1 MIAAMKI
8 DVEDSGPGQDDLADE
23 PQTARRAPET
33 AVPEAVAEYK
43 RILKAVLDVRPSGF
57 RRKLA
62 AAIDRNPSF
71 VSQITNPAYPVPI
84 PAPHIEKIFEV
95 CHLSVEERGAFMA
108 AYTRAHPRR
117 LRAGTSEKRPG
128 RRLVL
133 TVPDLG
139 SEHANWQ
146 FDAAIDDFVRR
157 LTPLFR
163 QSDGE

>member
-1 MIAAMKI
+1 MKLDI
-8 DVEDSGPGQDDLADE
+8 DDDTATIDSAEGSS
-23 PQTARRAPET
+23 TSRRTTDTP
-33 AVPEAVAEYK
+33 VPEAVAEYK
-43 RILKAVLDVRPSGF
+43 RILTAVLDVRPSGF

-95 CHLSVEERGAFMA
+95 CHLSNEERSAFMA
-108 AYTRAHPRR
+108 AYARAHPRR
-117 LRAGTSEKRPG
+117 ARGHGVEKRVG

-139 SEHANWQ
+139 SDHANWQ
-146 FDAAIDDFVRR
+146 FDTAIDDFVRR
-157 LTPLFR
+157 LAPLFR
-163 QSDGE
+163 RPEGD

>member
-1 MIAAMKI
+1 MV
-8 DVEDSGPGQDDLADE
+8 DEDDSRTGPEDAEDE
-23 PQTARRAPET
+23 PQALRRRAEV

-62 AAIDRNPSF
+62 VAIDRNPSF
-71 VSQITNPAYPVPI
+71 VSQIINPAYPVPI

-95 CHLSVEERGAFMA
+95 CHLSGEERSAFMA

-117 LRAGTSEKRPG
+117 VQGGAVEKRPG
-128 RRLVL
+128 RRLIL

-139 SEHANWQ
+139 SDHANRQ
-146 FDAAIDDFVRR
+146 FDAAIDEFVRR
-157 LTPLFR
+157 LAPLLR
-163 QSDGE
+163 APDSD